1 MNVMNTKPIIGALF
15 ALALS
20 ICSGVSM
27 QAQQSRGLS
36 FLETQTDA
44 RAAAMGNVTLTKTDR
59 NYLYTNPASIF
70 NGDTKLTVSATGLM
84 FKTQENEFVEGKL
97 GFGAAS
103 VGYRFLDRHVIY
115 AGFRYQGG
123 MKIKGNTNDQWGYSR
138 KSYTPFDW
146 AVDMG
151 YAFKF
156 NKMFAAYAT
165 GSFIQSYTGRVAYAG
180 AFSVGANCLIPISAK
195 SDISVGARVA
205 DFGAPINYAKNE
217 SYALPTNMQV
227 TADYGLTISENH
239 KLRAVVGG
247 KYYFL
252 PYKAQVFQTNV
263 GAEYTLFNIAS
274 LRAGYQYGSK
284 ETSLWSVGAGVAL
297 YGAKLD
303 FGYLKSLSD
312 FGADRLVL
320 SLSFDY

>member
-1 MNVMNTKPIIGALF
+1 MNIMNTKPIVGALF

-20 ICSGVSM
+20 ISSGISM
-27 QAQQSRGLS
+27 QAQESRGLP
-36 FLETQTDA
+36 FLETPTDA

-70 NGDTKLTVSATGLM
+70 NGDAKLTITAGGLM
-84 FKTQENEFVEGKL
+84 FKTPKSDMVAGNL
-97 GFGAAS
+97 MFGAAS
-103 VGYRFLDRHVIY
+103 LGYRFLDRHVIY

-123 MKIKGNTNDQWGYSR
+123 MKIKGSTNDQWGLSK
-138 KSYTPFDW
+138 KSTSPFDW

-180 AFSVGANCLIPISAK
+180 AFSVGANCLIPISAE
-195 SDISVGARVA
+195 SDINVGARVA
-205 DFGAPINYAKNE
+205 DFGAPFYYSAKE
-217 SYALPTNMQV
+217 AYALPTNAQV
-227 TADYGLTISENH
+227 TLDYGLAMNNNH

-247 KYYFL
+247 KYFFL
-252 PYKAQVFQTNV
+252 PYRAQLLQANV

-274 LRAGYQYGSK
+274 LRAGYQFGSK
-284 ETSLWSVGAGVAL
+284 DTSLWSVGAGVAL

-303 FGYLKSLSD
+303 FGYLKSLND